1 MGDGGET
8 KMQTEIDGKLLEE
21 VRRIA
26 EEQKRSEREVMED
39 ALRYFLASRAFF
51 EGAAAR
57 RENDSERRRVGT
69 MKEFFVE
76 IERWQ
81 RERGVEPLSD
91 EEAMEFAVEE
101 LHAMRRERKA
111 GR

>member
-1 MGDGGET
+1 MT
-8 KMQTEIDGKLLEE
+8 AEIDGKLLEE

-39 ALRYFLASRAFF
+39 ALRYFLTSRAFF
-51 EGAAAR
+51 EKTAGR
-57 RENDSERRRVGT
+57 REDDSERWRVGT
-69 MKEFFVE
+69 MKEFFAE